1 MGQPC
6 SRENVKKVTEW
17 YRRVV
22 QEIWFCKSFNMNGD
36 ERELGEDVAG
46 EKEKI

>member
-1 MGQPC
+1 M
-6 SRENVKKVTEW
+6 V

-22 QEIWFCKSFNMNGD
+22 QEIWFCWSFNMD
-36 ERELGEDVAG
+36 EDEGELGEDVAG